1 MEITVVIIGLLIA
14 IGLIGTGIYL
24 AFRLVR
30 FCLRLSQSGSATMD
44 FIDAGANVYFT
55 AIPMANVDDNERF
68 VVRFVAEKIAGRGEV
83 LRKMREL
90 IKDIEYEFEGDSLS
104 TTINNLYK
112 GDIK

>member
-1 MEITVVIIGLLIA
+1 
-14 IGLIGTGIYL
+14 
-24 AFRLVR
+24 
-30 FCLRLSQSGSATMD
+30 MD

-55 AIPMANVDDNERF
+55 VIPMANVDDNERF
-68 VVRFVAEKIAGRGEV
+68 LVRFVAEKTAGRGEV
-83 LRKMREL
+83 IRKMREL